1 MKNLLCI
8 FLTFSAIF
16 ISCTEND
23 KVPPIVGNLEGIIL
37 NEFGQPVE
45 DATITVPKNVTTS
58 DYSGMYSFKN
68 LPVGNLEV
76 SVSKEFF
83 ITKIQKVLIV
93 ENEKSKLD
101 FTLIAGISYLNI
113 SDSVETVSSYAGSQ
127 EILIESNADWSV
139 RSSSLSVISST
150 PSGKGDGRVMIT
162 WTANNE
168 NIDKSDT
175 IEFISG
181 TIIKHFVLKRV
192 APITLVRS
200 EGLIGNNVKGIS
212 DSIYVLFNK
221 PIEVLSIAANNS
233 NCTSPIKYEQ
243 VDNQCGIK
251 FTYDCAKLGG
261 NYSFTASV
269 KDLYGFTKKET
280 FEIPFYKSKLHFDGY
295 LSNYLIINNEREILI
310 ATYCPSRILRY
321 SIEKDSVTQ
330 IYDLSEL
337 ITPYRIAYN
346 PYNSKVYI
354 SGGTPG
360 ISSSSFAPDLPF
372 YYTLDIRT
380 GEIVR
385 SAIIQAK
392 VNYHHTYIEDKP
404 ILFGFTKAGFGIVH
418 FGNHWEIM
426 DCTNNDSLYIYPNG
440 DYDFNE
446 TTLLWNMYPNHD
458 STKLWITRQDQYCR
472 NIIFDGNTQSFSFV
486 SSPYMTRSVF
496 ITPNRTNDNVF
507 IGQLYAQF
515 IMDSSGNMLGE
526 MSYNGGG
533 YLGGADFTYRGDNE
547 NLIYSISEDYL
558 ELLDHS
564 KAETLVR
571 FDKLYGIIGLTTTL
585 DGQYLISCKGSGGN
599 SAYIYIFE
607 TKYFY

>member
-1 MKNLLCI
+1 MKKLLCI

-16 ISCTEND
+16 ISCNEND
-23 KVPPIVGNLEGIIL
+23 IAPPIVGNLEGIIL
-37 NEFGQPVE
+37 NDFGQPVE
-45 DATITVPKNVTTS
+45 DATITVPQSVTTS
-58 DYSGMYSFKN
+58 DYSGKYSFKN
-68 LPVGNLEV
+68 LPVSILEV

-93 ENEKSKLD
+93 ENETSKLD

-150 PSGKGDGRVMIT
+150 PSGKGNGRVMIT

-168 NIDKSDT
+168 IIDKSDT

-181 TIIKHFVLKRV
+181 TIIKHFILKRV
-192 APITLVRS
+192 APITLVNS
-200 EGLIGNNVKGIS
+200 EGILGNIIKGYS

-233 NCTSPIKYEQ
+233 NCISPIKYEQ

-261 NYSFTASV
+261 VYSFTVSV

-295 LSNYLIINNEREILI
+295 LSNYLLINNEKEILI

-330 IYDLSEL
+330 IYDLTEL

-360 ISSSSFAPDLPF
+360 ISNWWFAPDLPF

-392 VNYHHTYIEDKP
+392 VNYHPTYIEDKP
-404 ILFGFTKAGFGIVH
+404 ILFAFTKTGYGIVH

-426 DCTNNDSLYIYPNG
+426 DCTNNDSLYIYQYGN
-440 DYDFNE
+440 YDLNE
-446 TTLLWNMYPNHD
+446 TTLLWNMYPNRD
-458 STKLWITRQDQYCR
+458 STKLWMTRQDDVCNYV
-472 NIIFDGNTQSFSFV
+472 IFDGTTQRVFYQQ
-486 SSPYMTRSVF
+486 SPQNTRSAF
-496 ITPNRTNDNVF
+496 LTPSRTNDNVF
-507 IGQLYAQF
+507 VGQLYAQF
-515 IMDSSGNMLGE
+515 IMDSSGNMIGE

-533 YLGGADFTYRGDNE
+533 YLGGADFAYRGDNE

-558 ELLDHS
+558 ELLDYS

-571 FDKLYGIIGLTTTL
+571 FEKLYGIIGLTTTL
-585 DGQYLISCKGSGGN
+585 DGNYLISCKGSGEN